1 MADIKEPRVNLILD
15 ALTARIEEDMASLYS
30 AFVAKLLKAE
40 TGKQSTVIEEYI
52 GDRFDVRARWY
63 LSAVRKESH
72 VEPYLAILDRTGK
85 MDVEVLIAH
94 FASSLP
100 HRELVDARIVGRR
113 FYWKSEAM
121 RRVRE
126 KAALPRVASVTLPE
140 TAVGISNLA
149 PSRPAPATPAPAED
163 PPKPEGASDTVPNA
177 KSDTESANQ
186 EAWRSRIEAALSPDQ
201 QTRLETLMARVAELL
216 KEQATQHGGSVPA
229 RFYGITEALST
240 GDFFS
245 MAPQDAYELLERT
258 VAELPGT
265 DTTPRALE
273 AASAQSHLS
282 GRIARWEG
290 EANERTSSLPPAEA
304 KAAVRPSAANTVEIA
319 TTEPGGDTPATA
331 EEPTFAQAST
341 VMGGSRIP
349 VDTVA
354 ADRAALLT
362 AYKAK
367 GRGKG
372 VRITDAMVAMAA
384 HPGKWND
391 RTMVTWWKRNDQR
404 CKPPHDRKIRAVLAK
419 DPSDIWSPS
428 IKSKHPPK

>member
-273 AASAQSHLS
+273 AASAQSQPPITPNSQRVARRH
-282 GRIARWEG
+282 GPKPDYETAARVAEVIARLAPDGDWRLKLDDVLMALDDVKMIPTPKTWAQKHG
-290 EANERTSSLPPAEA
+290 YRDWY
-304 KAAVRPSAANTVEIA
+304 AAAA
-319 TTEPGGDTPATA
+319 DATA
-331 EEPTFAQAST
+331 RGRHLAIEAIKHHLKRAKEKPTET
-341 VMGGSRIP
+341 IP
-349 VDTVA
+349 
-354 ADRAALLT
+354 
-362 AYKAK
+362 
-367 GRGKG
+367 
-372 VRITDAMVAMAA
+372 
-384 HPGKWND
+384 
-391 RTMVTWWKRNDQR
+391 
-404 CKPPHDRKIRAVLAK
+404 
-419 DPSDIWSPS
+419 
-428 IKSKHPPK
+428 

>member
-163 PPKPEGASDTVPNA
+163 PPKPEGAGDTVPNA
-177 KSDTESANQ
+177 EPDTESANQ

-245 MAPQDAYELLERT
+245 MAPQDAYELLELT
-258 VAELPGT
+258 VGELTG
-265 DTTPRALE
+265 E
-273 AASAQSHLS
+273 ASA
-282 GRIARWEG
+282 GGCNTTDRRAAVEAYIDEVFATTGKRITRTDIWKKAGDKSRAEFERWESHWYEKHG
-290 EANERTSSLPPAEA
+290 RKPN
-304 KAAVRPSAANTVEIA
+304 KAANRRFTRIL
-319 TTEPGGDTPATA
+319 TE
-331 EEPTFAQAST
+331 
-341 VMGGSRIP
+341 
-349 VDTVA
+349 
-354 ADRAALLT
+354 
-362 AYKAK
+362 
-367 GRGKG
+367 
-372 VRITDAMVAMAA
+372 
-384 HPGKWND
+384 
-391 RTMVTWWKRNDQR
+391 
-404 CKPPHDRKIRAVLAK
+404 KPHLK
-419 DPSDIWSPS
+419 
-428 IKSKHPPK
+428 